1 MQLSAS
7 FVRSVYV
14 AIMLAS
20 AASALPLAGSLK
32 HTTMQVRA
40 IGADKAV
47 ESFYPESSFEVRASE
62 HGTYRHIA
70 DEHCFLDFR
79 CGGA

>member
-1 MQLSAS
+1 MQFSAS
-7 FVRSVYV
+7 FVRSVFV
-14 AIMLAS
+14 AVMLAS
-20 AASALPLAGSLK
+20 ATSALPFAGSLK

-47 ESFYPESSFEVRASE
+47 ESFYPESSFEVRTVGYE
-62 HGTYRHIA
+62 TYGHTA
-70 DEHCFLDFR
+70 DEHCFLDLW